1 MQKRSN
7 DRTPLLLRS
16 KPVMGIVLMA
26 LGVTLLAM
34 GLPENWIDLAA
45 LTLAAVTARPA
56 DTTPPR
62 PPARK
67 PRRKTRSTKRRT
79 TRGR

>member
-1 MQKRSN
+1 
-7 DRTPLLLRS
+7 
-16 KPVMGIVLMA
+16 
-26 LGVTLLAM
+26 M

-67 PRRKTRSTKRRT
+67 LRQKTRVTKRRT

>member
-1 MQKRSN
+1 MRMRSN
-7 DRTPLLLRS
+7 DRAPLLFRS

-26 LGVTLLAM
+26 IGVTLLAL

-45 LTLAAVTARPA
+45 LALAAVTARPA

-67 PRRKTRSTKRRT
+67 LRRKTRVTKRRT